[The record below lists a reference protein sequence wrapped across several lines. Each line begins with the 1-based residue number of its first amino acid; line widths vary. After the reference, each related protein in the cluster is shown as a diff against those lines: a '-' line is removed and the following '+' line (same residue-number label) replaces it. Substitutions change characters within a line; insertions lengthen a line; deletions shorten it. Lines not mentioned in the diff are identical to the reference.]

1 MPTPK
6 FVDDKI
12 TYMLKTFDGS
22 YVQGTMYRSEANL
35 FLSNAEADHS
45 VPGFELV
52 NGPYRFETEEIVL
65 KLNKKSKKETKD
77 ETDK

>member
-6 FVDDKI
+6 FVDDRI

-22 YVQGTMYRSEANL
+22 YVQGTMFKAEANA
-35 FLSNAEADHS
+35 FLANAEADYS

-52 NGPYRFETEEIVL
+52 NGPYRFETEEVVL
-65 KLNKKSKKETKD
+65 KLNKKGKKDSKD
-77 ETDK
+77 EADQ

>member
-1 MPTPK
+1 MATPK
-6 FVDDKI
+6 FVNDRI

-22 YVQGTMYRSEANL
+22 YVQGTMYKSEANM
-35 FLSNAEADHS
+35 FLANAKTDHS

-52 NGPYRFETEEIVL
+52 NGPYLFETEEIVL

>member
-22 YVQGTMYRSEANL
+22 YVQGTMHKSEANV
-35 FLSNAEADHS
+35 FLSNAKADHS

-52 NGPYRFETEEIVL
+52 NGPYLFETEEIVL
-65 KLNKKSKKETKD
+65 KLKKSKRETKD
-77 ETDK
+77 EADK

>member
-6 FVDDKI
+6 FVNDKI

-22 YVQGTMYRSEANL
+22 YVKGTMYKSEANI
-35 FLSNAEADHS
+35 FLSNAKADHS

-65 KLNKKSKKETKD
+65 KLKKSKKETKD
-77 ETDK
+77 EADK